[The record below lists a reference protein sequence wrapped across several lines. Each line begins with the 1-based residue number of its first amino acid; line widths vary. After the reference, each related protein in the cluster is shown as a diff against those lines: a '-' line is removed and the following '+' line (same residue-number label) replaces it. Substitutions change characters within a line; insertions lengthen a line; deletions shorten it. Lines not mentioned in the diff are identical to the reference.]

1 MNNNNT
7 EQSKPVILADGKK
20 ENWAT
25 VSVLGDGALAKIL
38 DVHPVTVLH
47 WRTAGKITGRPM
59 GIRKNGRPAMFYYDR
74 DKVLKEIQENI
85 NLKKVQEKIQ

>member
-1 MNNNNT
+1 MENNNENT
-7 EQSKPVILADGKK
+7 II
-20 ENWAT
+20 
-25 VSVLGDGALAKIL
+25 GDGELANIAG
-38 DVHPVTVLH
+38 VHQGTIQR
-47 WRTAGKITGRPM
+47 WRKRGWITGRPM